1 MTAGGG
7 AMDDGR
13 NQGIWMSGG
22 RIDAGALAVGRNAQA
37 ANVGTARRTLVERGQ
52 PEIADR
58 LAELVRL
65 LDAHAPQLDNADEL
79 QATTEMVASELT
91 KDRPNRTTVT
101 GLLGGL
107 ADGVRSVA
115 GLTTAV
121 EALARAA
128 AGLF

>member
-1 MTAGGG
+1 
-7 AMDDGR
+7 MDDR
-13 NQGIWMSGG
+13 HNEGIWMSGG
-22 RIDAGALAVGRNAQA
+22 TIDAGALAVGRNAEATNVVGA
-37 ANVGTARRTLVERGQ
+37 AGRTLMERGQ

-58 LAELVRL
+58 LADLVRL
-65 LDAHAPQLDNADEL
+65 LAAHAPQLDNADEL
-79 QATTEMVASELT
+79 QATTEVVATELA
-91 KDRPNRTTVT
+91 KEKPNRTTVT

-128 AGLF
+128 VAIF

>member
-1 MTAGGG
+1 
-7 AMDDGR
+7 MDDRR
-13 NQGIWMSGG
+13 NEGILMSGG

-37 ANVGTARRTLVERGQ
+37 TNVVEAAGRTLRERGQ

-65 LDAHAPQLDNADEL
+65 LEAHAPQLDNADEL
-79 QATTEMVASELT
+79 QATTEVVAAELA
-91 KDRPNRTTVT
+91 KEKPNKITVT
-101 GLLGGL
+101 GLLRGL

-121 EALARAA
+121 QALAQAA
-128 AGLF
+128 VAIF

>member
-1 MTAGGG
+1 
-7 AMDDGR
+7 
-13 NQGIWMSGG
+13 MSGG
-22 RIDAGALAVGRNAQA
+22 KIDAGALAVGRNAEATNVVGA
-37 ANVGTARRTLVERGQ
+37 AGRTLMERGQ

-58 LAELVRL
+58 LADLVRL
-65 LDAHAPQLDNADEL
+65 LEAHAPQLDNADEL
-79 QATTEMVASELT
+79 QATTEVVANELA
-91 KDRPNRTTVT
+91 KEKPNRTTVT

-128 AGLF
+128 VAIF